1 MDREALLKQYASG
14 YDDLVDALAGADVAE
29 LDRAPAPDAWTVRQ
43 IVHHVA
49 DGEANGYVR
58 LRRLLAEDSPTLP
71 NYDERQWAA
80 ALRYD
85 RPIEHSLAF
94 TKSARDASFGLLQV
108 LSEHDWQRS
117 GTHTERGTYTMSDWL
132 VDYAEHPHIHAD
144 QIRRAR
150 QGRV

>member
-1 MDREALLKQYASG
+1 MDRELLLKHDATG
-14 YDDLVDALAGADVAE
+14 FDDLVDALAGADSAE
-29 LDRAPAPDAWTVRQ
+29 LDRAPARDGWPVRQ

-49 DGEANGYVR
+49 DGDGNGYVR
-58 LRRLLAEDSPTLP
+58 LRRLLAEDNPTLP
-71 NYDERQWAA
+71 DYDEREWAT

-85 RPIEHSLAF
+85 GPIEPSLAF
-94 TKSARDASFGLLQV
+94 MKSARVASFGLLQV
-108 LSEHDWQRS
+108 LSEDDWQRH

>member
-1 MDREALLKQYASG
+1 MDRERPLKHHASG
-14 YDDLVDALAGADVAE
+14 YDDLVDALAGANSAE
-29 LDRAPAPDAWTVRQ
+29 LDRAPATDAWTARQ

-58 LRRLLAEDSPTLP
+58 LRRLLAEDCPLLP
-71 NYDERQWAA
+71 NYDERQWAT
-80 ALRYD
+80 ALHYD
-85 RPIEHSLAF
+85 GPIEPSLAF
-94 TKSARDASFGLLQV
+94 KKSARDVSLGLLQV
-108 LSEHDWQRS
+108 LSEHDWQRH